1 MGEFTSFIIYP
12 IIGQCYSLWLI
23 KIRIIKGISVLEI
36 PVWQQVTREQ
46 FENEIVPLNRPALL
60 KSVVGDWS
68 AVRAGAES
76 AQSISDY
83 LKVLD
88 SDKLISAVVG
98 KPEIGGRFFYGDD
111 LEGVNFTR
119 APVTL
124 SIALEQLLKA
134 IDQPNPH
141 AIAVQ
146 AIPIRDALPGFDAQN
161 PQPLL
166 DNSIAPT
173 MWLGNRAMVAPHYD
187 IHDNLAAVVSG
198 RRRFTLYPP
207 EQINNLYPGPVLDT
221 PAGVP
226 VSMVDIR
233 QPDLEQFPNYAK
245 AEAVAQQAVLEPG
258 DAIYIPAL
266 WWHGVE
272 SLEGLNVLV
281 NYWWGGQSAAT
292 PSPNDSMLHSML
304 SIAKLSPEKREAWRQ
319 YFNYY
324 VFQTGDDP
332 QQHLPAS
339 LNDLVTELN
348 DQQKKALREFLS
360 KRSL

>member
-1 MGEFTSFIIYP
+1 MH
-12 IIGQCYSLWLI
+12 
-23 KIRIIKGISVLEI
+23 EI

-46 FENEIVPLNRPALL
+46 FENEIVPLNKPALL

-68 AVRAGAES
+68 AVKAGIES
-76 AQSISDY
+76 PQAVVNY
-83 LKVLD
+83 LKAMD
-88 SDKLISAVVG
+88 SNKKVSAVVG
-98 KPEIGGRFFYGDD
+98 NPEINGRFFYSDD
-111 LEGVNFTR
+111 LQTMNFSR
-119 APVTL
+119 ASTTL
-124 SIALEQLLKA
+124 SSALEQLLKI

-141 AIAVQ
+141 AIALQ
-146 AIPIRDALPGFDAQN
+146 AISIRDVLQDFEMQN
-161 PQPLL
+161 PQTLL

-173 MWLGNRAMVAPHYD
+173 LWLGNRAMVAPHYD
-187 IHDNLAAVVSG
+187 IHDNIAAVVAG

-207 EQINNLYPGPVLDT
+207 EQIDNLYPGPVLST

-233 QPDLEQFPNYAK
+233 QPDLEQFPNYAQ

-272 SLEGLNVLV
+272 SLEGLNILV
-281 NYWWGGQSAAT
+281 NYWWGGQAEGT
-292 PSPNDSMLHSML
+292 PSANDSMMHSML
-304 SIAKLSPEKREAWRQ
+304 SIAKLSPAKREAWRQ

-332 QQHLPAS
+332 QRHLPEN
-339 LNDLVTELN
+339 LNDLLTDLD
-348 DQQKKALREFLS
+348 DQQKKALRQFLS
-360 KRSL
+360 KRLL